1 MPTVVASPRF
11 LRLEALNKIAD
22 PNTPPSVTST
32 PRSSFKRAAS
42 RASFTSDAIER
53 GSAAQS
59 WRKHLA
65 VKDAEAEQQRQLAAA
80 RSHLSSTREECARVR
95 EELRAARAEA
105 RDFQRYRRVMAQTL
119 GGVEAEVAALRRA
132 APPEAAEAR
141 SEAARRR
148 ERSVE
153 AFVGRQAAARA
164 ERHRLRT
171 WEAGAAPAA
180 APAAAAPSGADD
192 DAEAAERACD
202 ALRAVIATMRA
213 KLGAQLDE
221 AGGVFAEVEALRAS
235 LAARPPPPPGAAA
248 AAAAEAAA
256 SEAAAAA
263 AANAD
268 AAPVG
273 NAGLERALALA
284 LSRNAE
290 LEGQLAAE
298 AEAEARR
305 PAGEM
310 KPRLIASLEATAA
323 ALRDELAALSDA
335 AMGFGE

>member
-1 MPTVVASPRF
+1 M
-11 LRLEALNKIAD
+11 
-22 PNTPPSVTST
+22 
-32 PRSSFKRAAS
+32 
-42 RASFTSDAIER
+42 
-53 GSAAQS
+53 
-59 WRKHLA
+59 
-65 VKDAEAEQQRQLAAA
+65 
-80 RSHLSSTREECARVR
+80 RES
-95 EELRAARAEA
+95 LRAARAEA

-153 AFVGRQAAARA
+153 AFVGRQHAARA

-171 WEAGAAPAA
+171 WVAGAAPAA
-180 APAAAAPSGADD
+180 APAAAPVSDDD

-221 AGGVFAEVEALRAS
+221 ASGVFAEVEALRAS
-235 LAARPPPPPGAAA
+235 LAARPTPPPGAAA

-305 PAGEM
+305 PAGEGRGA
-310 KPRLIASLEATAA
+310 RLVASLEATAA

>member
-1 MPTVVASPRF
+1 M
-11 LRLEALNKIAD
+11 
-22 PNTPPSVTST
+22 
-32 PRSSFKRAAS
+32 
-42 RASFTSDAIER
+42 
-53 GSAAQS
+53 
-59 WRKHLA
+59 
-65 VKDAEAEQQRQLAAA
+65 
-80 RSHLSSTREECARVR
+80 R

-119 GGVEAEVAALRRA
+119 GGVEAEVAAPRRRA
-132 APPEAAEAR
+132 LGRQAR
-141 SEAARRR
+141 SEGRGGASARSRP
-148 ERSVE
+148 SW
-153 AFVGRQAAARA
+153 GQAAARA

-171 WEAGAAPAA
+171 RRERRLRRRPQRWRRAAPTMTRRRRSAA
-180 APAAAAPSGADD
+180 RRAAGGDRD
-192 DAEAAERACD
+192 DAREARRA
-202 ALRAVIATMRA
+202 ARRGGRRLRR
-213 KLGAQLDE
+213 
-221 AGGVFAEVEALRAS
+221 VEALRAS
-235 LAARPPPPPGAAA
+235 LAARPPPPPAA

-298 AEAEARR
+298 AEREV

-310 KPRLIASLEATAA
+310 KPRLIASLEATARPSA
-323 ALRDELAALSDA
+323 TSSPRSPTPHGVWRVRAVVHTSLT
-335 AMGFGE
+335 